1 LEKKLEIAV
10 NFLKKTTI
18 STRNPKPQVIVI
30 SNSEEEVEVGPQ
42 LVVWEQ
48 PQPVLESILVE
59 KKELKQPISSGKVFL
74 QEVFKKGPISNI
86 ILQCPRSRTRTM
98 MK

>member
-1 LEKKLEIAV
+1 MEKKLEIAL